1 MSKWRM
7 SSHIDFV
14 EGQQCTFP
22 PYNIE
27 GTGLLG
33 YKSNVVKIQNQN
45 LANRAETWKIAQFEL
60 LTCFKDSEA
69 STQSLKVATRYP
81 IVAKE

>member
-22 PYNIE
+22 PNNIE

-33 YKSNVVKIQNQN
+33 YKSNLVKIQNQN
-45 LANRAETWKIAQFEL
+45 LANRAETWKIVQFEL